1 MQHSILVRCISS
13 SFLLPLA
20 LAAGAC
26 SSSVNAGPTTDAASE
41 SGNGDDAA
49 APAGGRAADAD
60 AATNPRNP
68 TGLGPAPVSLGTAAS
83 PAAAGA
89 YVVLAQTAVTNVTG
103 TAISGGDVG
112 LSPAA
117 ASFITGFGLVMD
129 NTNVFAASVSV
140 VAPGK
145 VYAADYAPPTPAALT
160 TAVAAMRAAYADA
173 AGRTNP
179 DFTNLASG
187 NIGGRTLAP
196 GLYTWDGDVTIP
208 NDVTVAGAAGDV
220 WIFQVANTLD
230 LASAR
235 NVILSGGALAKN
247 VFWQVAGSVTI
258 HANAHFEGIILG
270 KTDIS
275 LQTSAS
281 MHGRA
286 LAQTL
291 VALDNNA
298 VTAP

>member
-1 MQHSILVRCISS
+1 MVAPQSD
-13 SFLLPLA
+13 
-20 LAAGAC
+20 AG
-26 SSSVNAGPTTDAASE
+26 SE
-41 SGNGDDAA
+41 SGASSD
-49 APAGGRAADAD
+49 GGTAADAD
-60 AATNPRNP
+60 ASNNPRNP
-68 TGLGPAPVSLGTAAS
+68 TGLGPAAVGLGTAAS
-83 PAAAGA
+83 PGSAGS

-103 TAISGGDVG
+103 SSVSGGDVG
-112 LSPAA
+112 ISPAA

-129 NTNVFAASVSV
+129 NTNVFATSVSV

-145 VYAADYAPPTPAALT
+145 VYAADYAPPTPSSLT
-160 TAVAAMRAAYADA
+160 TAVAAMGAAYNDA

-187 NIGGRTLAP
+187 NLGGRTLAP

-220 WIFQVANTLD
+220 WIFQIANTLD

-235 NVILSGGALAKN
+235 NVVLSGGALAKN
-247 VFWQVAGSVTI
+247 IFWQVAGSVTI
-258 HANAHFEGIILG
+258 HANAHFEGIILA
-270 KTDIS
+270 KTDIV

-286 LAQTL
+286 LAQTQ

-298 VTAP
+298 LTAP